1 MSSPWTTPAAGTELP
16 PRNAN
21 VQYYQTRHIY
31 PRNVVTGNSWQ
42 VGKEAIFQFESD
54 PASRCCT
61 SLLARGQVA
70 ALRTVALSVA
80 RIRLHLLPP
89 LRAELRRALLAL
101 RFAGQ
106 VRRATLRSVHPHPVY
121 LYHLYRCRSLFLSSN
136 ATLLLASAGGR
147 TVTLRRTLR
156 TGDELCRARA
166 WPAPP
171 PGHPRTP
178 TWPRQSR
185 LCERSELFPSTAAP
199 LPPSSGQGATAACG
213 LESSA
218 SASHDSCE

>member
-1 MSSPWTTPAAGTELP
+1 MVEAVNELFRSANEEHVAARTRSRRTGPRELAKDVTETLDRLRDNDASLAIFRLTEL
-16 PRNAN
+16 
-21 VQYYQTRHIY
+21 
-31 PRNVVTGNSWQ
+31 
-42 VGKEAIFQFESD
+42 VGE
-54 PASRCCT
+54 
-61 SLLARGQVA
+61 
-70 ALRTVALSVA
+70 
-80 RIRLHLLPP
+80 
-89 LRAELRRALLAL
+89 
-101 RFAGQ
+101 

>member
-1 MSSPWTTPAAGTELP
+1 MRKCTGESSESTPVKREAPPSGGLMLSGRNSPSHKPPSMTSVVPSPTT
-16 PRNAN
+16 
-21 VQYYQTRHIY
+21 
-31 PRNVVTGNSWQ
+31 
-42 VGKEAIFQFESD
+42 
-54 PASRCCT
+54 
-61 SLLARGQVA
+61 
-70 ALRTVALSVA
+70 
-80 RIRLHLLPP
+80 
-89 LRAELRRALLAL
+89 
-101 RFAGQ
+101 
-106 VRRATLRSVHPHPVY
+106 RSVGTLKGLSSVY